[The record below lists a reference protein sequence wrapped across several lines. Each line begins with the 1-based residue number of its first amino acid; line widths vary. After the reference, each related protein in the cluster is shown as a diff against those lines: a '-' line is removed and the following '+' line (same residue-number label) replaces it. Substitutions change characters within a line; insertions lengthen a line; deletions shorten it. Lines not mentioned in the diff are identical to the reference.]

1 MSRPGT
7 ESRTTSKLAC
17 SKLAWFRDWAFD
29 QLGDIRHERRVA
41 AHVSSLINITFPLH
55 DLTRADI
62 RLVKIA
68 AFIHDVG
75 RSINKRKHPA
85 LGARMVRQATNLPLT
100 KKQRRALAYLTLRHR
115 GLVPPAQ
122 DDPALSRVK
131 DPVALQLLLGILR
144 AADTL
149 DSRRLPSPRL
159 TFSRRGRRIR
169 IVCRLREESAEARRI
184 FSRRKKFRLL
194 EEMLD
199 CRIEVVVVTQ
209 RRLSA
214 VA

>member
-7 ESRTTSKLAC
+7 ESRTTSKLAP
-17 SKLAWFRDWAFD
+17 SKIAWFSDWASE

-41 AHVSSLINITFPLH
+41 AHVSSLIDITLPFH

-75 RSINKRKHPA
+75 RSINKKEHPA
-85 LGARMVRQATNLPLT
+85 IGARMIRRSADLPVS
-100 KKQRRALAYLTLRHR
+100 KKLHRALAYLTLRHR
-115 GLVPPAQ
+115 GLVPSAQ
-122 DDPALSRVK
+122 DDPALARVK
-131 DPVALQLLLGILR
+131 DPAKLQLLLGILR

-149 DSRRLPSPRL
+149 DSRRLASPKL

-169 IVCRLREESAEARRI
+169 IVCALREDSAEARRV

-199 CRIEVVVVTQ
+199 CRIEVVVISQ

>member
-1 MSRPGT
+1 MSRPGM
-7 ESRTTSKLAC
+7 ESRTTSKLTR
-17 SKLAWFRDWAFD
+17 SKLAWLRDWASE

-41 AHVSSLINITFPLH
+41 AHVSSLIDITFPLH

-62 RLVKIA
+62 RLVKMA
-68 AFIHDVG
+68 AVIHDVG

-85 LGARMVRQATNLPLT
+85 LGARMIRRNADLPVS
-100 KKQRRALAYLTLRHR
+100 KQQRRALAYLTLRHR
-115 GLVPPAQ
+115 GLVPAAQ
-122 DDPALSRVK
+122 DDPALHRVN
-131 DPVALQLLLGILR
+131 DPARLQLLLGILR

-149 DSRRLPSPRL
+149 DSRRLASPRL

-169 IVCRLREESAEARRI
+169 IVCQLREDSAEARRV

-199 CRIEVVVVTQ
+199 CRIEVVVVSQ

>member
-1 MSRPGT
+1 MSRPGM
-7 ESRTTSKLAC
+7 ESRTTSKLAW
-17 SKLAWFRDWAFD
+17 LRDWASD

-41 AHVSSLINITFPLH
+41 AHVSSLIDITLPLH

-62 RLVKIA
+62 RLVKMA

-85 LGARMVRQATNLPLT
+85 LGARMIRRNADLPVS
-100 KKQRRALAYLTLRHR
+100 KQQRRALAYLTLRHR
-115 GLVPPAQ
+115 GLVPAPQ
-122 DDPALSRVK
+122 DDPALNRIN
-131 DPVALQLLLGILR
+131 DPAKLQLLLGILR

-149 DSRRLPSPRL
+149 DSRRLASPRL

-169 IVCRLREESAEARRI
+169 IVCQLREDSAEARRI
-184 FSRRKKFRLL
+184 YSRRKKFRLL

-199 CRIEVVVVTQ
+199 CHIEVVVISQ

>member
-1 MSRPGT
+1 MSRPGM
-7 ESRTTSKLAC
+7 ESRTTSKLAP
-17 SKLAWFRDWAFD
+17 SKIAWFRDWASE

-41 AHVSSLINITFPLH
+41 AHVSSLIEITFPLH
-55 DLTRADI
+55 DLTRAEI
-62 RLVKIA
+62 RLVKMA
-68 AFIHDVG
+68 AFVHDVG
-75 RSINKRKHPA
+75 RSINKKKHPM
-85 LGARMVRQATNLPLT
+85 LGARMIRRNADLPLT
-100 KKQRRALAYLTLRHR
+100 KQQRRALVYLTLRHR
-115 GLVPPAQ
+115 GLVPAAQ
-122 DDPALSRVK
+122 DDPALGRVN
-131 DPVALQLLLGILR
+131 DPARLQLLLGILR

-149 DSRRLPSPRL
+149 DSRRLASPRL

-169 IVCRLREESAEARRI
+169 IVCQLREDSAEARRV

-199 CRIEVVVVTQ
+199 CHIEVIVISQ